1 MNYPNDLKYTKEHLW
16 VKVNGET
23 ATVGITDFAQDQ
35 LGDVL
40 YVDLPADG
48 DTFANGALFA
58 EVESSKTASELHLP
72 FAGEV
77 VKVNEDLD
85 DSPELLNED
94 PYTNWIAE
102 FKVEDIAAIEALL
115 SAADYQATL

>member
-1 MNYPNDLKYTKEHLW
+1 MNYPNDLKYTSDHVW
-16 VKVNGET
+16 VKVEGDKVI
-23 ATVGITDFAQDQ
+23 VGITDFAQDQ

-40 YVDLPADG
+40 YVDLPAEG
-48 DTFANGALFA
+48 DSFAKGEVFS
-58 EVESSKTASELHLP
+58 EVESSKTASELALP

-77 VKVNEDLD
+77 TKVNEELD

-102 FKVEDIAAIEALL
+102 FKAEDASELDALM
-115 SAADYQATL
+115 SAADYEASL

>member
-1 MNYPNDLKYTKEHLW
+1 MNCPANLKYTNDHIW
-16 VKVNGET
+16 VLVEGDVVK
-23 ATVGITDFAQDQ
+23 VGITDFAQDQ

-40 YVDLPADG
+40 YVDLPAEG
-48 DTFANGALFA
+48 DSVAKGEIFA

-102 FKVEDIAAIEALL
+102 FKAENPAEIDALL
-115 SAADYQATL
+115 SAADYSATL

>member
-1 MNYPNDLKYTKEHLW
+1 MIYPNNLKYTNDHIW
-16 VKVNGET
+16 VKAEGDTVK
-23 ATVGITDFAQDQ
+23 VGITDFAQDQ
-35 LGDVL
+35 LGDIL
-40 YVDLPADG
+40 FVDLPAEG
-48 DTFANGALFA
+48 DTFAKGELFV

-94 PYTNWIAE
+94 AYANWIVE
-102 FKVEDIAAIEALL
+102 FKAADLTELDALL
-115 SAADYQATL
+115 SAAAYEATL

>member
-16 VKVNGET
+16 VKVDGDSVK
-23 ATVGITDFAQDQ
+23 VGITDFAQDQ
-35 LGDVL
+35 LGDIL

-48 DTFANGALFA
+48 DSFAKGGLFA

-77 VKVNEDLD
+77 VAVNEDLD

-102 FKVEDIAAIEALL
+102 FKAEDLSEMDALL
-115 SAADYQATL
+115 SAADYEATL